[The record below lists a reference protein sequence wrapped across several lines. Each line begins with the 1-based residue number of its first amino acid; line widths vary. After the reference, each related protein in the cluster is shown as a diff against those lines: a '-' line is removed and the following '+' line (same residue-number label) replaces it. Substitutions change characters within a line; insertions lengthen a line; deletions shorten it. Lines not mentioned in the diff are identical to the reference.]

1 MILNQPTMEQGKL
14 DEIFRMAALSALYVQ
29 KRIGDAEKTELEAWI
44 ERSGANRRLFEAL
57 IDPDK
62 REKTLQEL
70 RRYDVTGAWQ
80 RIRPKIVVGR
90 VRDRRWMSAAAVIA
104 LVVGGI
110 LLVYYKRPARE
121 HHTLGVATKS
131 SGSRS
136 VVPGGTKATLI
147 LANGSAVRLNDRR
160 DSTFRQGASVV
171 SQQPQGLISYTSVP
185 NKGYEAQYN
194 TLITPKGGEYSLV
207 LADGTRVWLNAASSL
222 RYPTAFTTGKRVVEL
237 TGEAFFEV
245 TAQPGQPF
253 IVRVGNCSV
262 EVLGTHFNINAYDE
276 RKSIRTTL
284 TEGSVSVTEGD
295 QHILLKP
302 GEQAKTDEAEGTFQR
317 TEVNIDQVMAW
328 KNGLFYFDDTNIQDI
343 MQEIARWYN
352 VNVEYKTK
360 NLANK
365 KFSGIMSRY
374 SDVNALLKRMELT
387 KTVHFEV
394 TGRTIIVMD

>member
-1 MILNQPTMEQGKL
+1 MEQDKL
-14 DEIFRMAALSALYVQ
+14 DEIFRMATLSALYVQ
-29 KRIGDAEKTELEAWI
+29 KKIGDAEKKELEVWI
-44 ERSGANRRLFEAL
+44 EQSDANRKLFEAF
-57 IDPDK
+57 IDQDK
-62 REKTLQEL
+62 REQALQEL
-70 RRYDVTGAWQ
+70 RRYDATGAWQ
-80 RIRPKIVVGR
+80 RIRPKMT
-90 VRDRRWMSAAAVIA
+90 VRRIRNRRWMAAAAAIA
-104 LVVGGI
+104 LIVGGV
-110 LLVYYKRPARE
+110 LLVYYKRSARE
-121 HHTLGVATKS
+121 HHTLGVAAES
-131 SGSRS
+131 SGSES

-147 LANGSAVRLNDRR
+147 LANGSAVRLNDNR

-185 NKGYEAQYN
+185 DKGYEAQYN
-194 TLITPKGGEYSLV
+194 TLITPRGGEYSLV

-222 RYPTAFTTGKRVVEL
+222 RYPTAFTAGTRIVQL
-237 TGEAFFEV
+237 TGEAYFEV
-245 TAQPGQPF
+245 AAQSKQSF
-253 IVRVGNCSV
+253 IVQVGNCRV

-276 RKSIRTTL
+276 KTSIRTTL
-284 TEGSVSVTEGD
+284 AEGSVSVTEGD

-302 GEQAKTDEAEGTFQR
+302 GEQAKTDEETQTFQR
-317 TEVNIDQVMAW
+317 MEVNLDQVMAW

-352 VNVEYKTK
+352 VSVEYKTK

-394 TGRTIIVMD
+394 TDRTIIVMD